1 MEGAAIVA
9 QDLSIG
15 NLFSKTR
22 NLYYGWWLSGL
33 AGLLMVLTS
42 VPVFHAMTVWAV
54 AMEAQFGWN
63 RTQLG
68 LALTFTRVEGGLMG
82 PVEGYLVD
90 RFGARRM
97 VTIGL
102 VVMAGGFVFF
112 AGVQNLWMFYGAFVV
127 LSMGQ
132 GLGGWIPLMT
142 LLNNWFRRRVGTS
155 MGISMMGMG
164 AGALV
169 VVPLIAFAID
179 PEHNRLGWR
188 ETAIVLAGVSLAG
201 AVILPRFIFNR
212 PQDKG
217 LLPDGD
223 RPPDE
228 ATLSAAQSPE
238 PTDKTL
244 SVGEEVGFT
253 VRQALKTQG
262 FWCISLG
269 HGMGSMVIL
278 AIMAHLGLLMKDLGY
293 SVQDT
298 AWLVSVYTAISIVF
312 QLAGGYIG
320 DRVPKNVALF
330 FFTSLQ
336 AGAVVLLAV
345 SSSLS
350 VLYAFAVLFGIG
362 FGGRTPLTTAI
373 RGEYFGRA
381 SFGKILGVSTVPM
394 NILLLLAGPMTG
406 YMRDELGDYNL
417 AFLVLAILN
426 GMGAL
431 LFLAARKPRL
441 PTSSSSAVSSQPVFS
456 K

>member
-1 MEGAAIVA
+1 MARH
-9 QDLSIG
+9 LSIG
-15 NLFSKTR
+15 NPFSRAR

-54 AMEAQFGWN
+54 ALEAQFGWS

-82 PVEGYLVD
+82 PAEGYLVD

-97 VTIGL
+97 VMVGL
-102 VVMAGGFVFF
+102 VVMAGGFVLF
-112 AGVQNLWMFYGAFVV
+112 AGVQNLWMFYLTFVV
-127 LSMGQ
+127 LSLGQ

-142 LLNNWFRRRVGTS
+142 LLNHWFRRRVGTS

-179 PEHNRLGWR
+179 PAQDRLGWR
-188 ETAIVLAGVSLAG
+188 ETAIVLACVAMAG

-223 RPPDE
+223 RPEDAAADSTQSSASATPPVAEE
-228 ATLSAAQSPE
+228 AE
-238 PTDKTL
+238 
-244 SVGEEVGFT
+244 FT

-262 FWCISLG
+262 FWCISFG

-278 AIMAHLGLLMKDLGY
+278 AIMSHLGLLMKDLGY
-293 SVQDT
+293 SIQDT
-298 AWLVSVYTAISIVF
+298 AWLVMVYTAVSIVF

-320 DRVPKNVALF
+320 DRIPKNVALF
-330 FFTSLQ
+330 FFTGLQ
-336 AGAVVLLAV
+336 AGSVVLITV
-345 SSSLS
+345 STNLT
-350 VLYAFAVLFGIG
+350 VFYVFAVLFGIG

-381 SFGKILGVSTVPM
+381 SFGKILGISTVPM
-394 NILLLLAGPMTG
+394 NLLLLISGPMAG
-406 YMRDELGDYNL
+406 YMRDQQGDYNM
-417 AFLVLAILN
+417 AFLTLAILN
-426 GMGAL
+426 GVGAV
-431 LFLAARKPRL
+431 LFLIARKPRL
-441 PTSSSSAVSSQPVFS
+441 PASNSIAAPAQPVFS

>member
-1 MEGAAIVA
+1 MVQHLGM
-9 QDLSIG
+9 G
-15 NLFSKTR
+15 NPFSRTR
-22 NLYYGWWLSGL
+22 NLYYGWWLALLS
-33 AGLLMVLTS
+33 GLLMVLTS

-54 AMEAQFGWN
+54 ALEAHFNWS

-68 LALTFTRVEGGLMG
+68 LAMTFTRVEGGLMG

-97 VTIGL
+97 VMVGL
-102 VVMAGGFVFF
+102 VVLAGGFVLF
-112 AGVQNLWMFYGAFVV
+112 ANVQNLWMFYLTFVV

-132 GLGGWIPLMT
+132 GLGGWITLMT
-142 LLNNWFRRRVGTS
+142 LLNHWFRRRVGTS

-169 VVPLIAFAID
+169 VVPLIAFAINPD
-179 PEHNRLGWR
+179 YDRLGWR
-188 ETAIVLAGVSLAG
+188 ETAIVLACVAMAG
-201 AVILPRFIFNR
+201 ALILPRFIINR

-217 LLPDGD
+217 MLPDGD
-223 RPPDE
+223 TPDADRRE
-228 ATLSAAQSPE
+228 GAVIGAAQSAE
-238 PTDKTL
+238 PAGNAPP
-244 SVGEEVGFT
+244 VVEEGGFT

-262 FWCISLG
+262 FWCISFG

-278 AIMAHLGLLMKDLGY
+278 AIMTHLGLLMKDLGY
-293 SVQDT
+293 SVQDS
-298 AWLVSVYTAISIVF
+298 AWLVSVYTAVSIVF

-330 FFTSLQ
+330 FFTGLQ
-336 AGAVVLLAV
+336 AGSVVLLTV
-345 SSSLS
+345 SSNLA

-381 SFGKILGVSTVPM
+381 SFGKILGISTVPM
-394 NILLLLAGPMTG
+394 NILLLIAGPMAG

-417 AFLVLAILN
+417 AFLSLAILN
-426 GMGAL
+426 GFGAV
-431 LFLAARKPRL
+431 LFLIARKPRL
-441 PTSSSSAVSSQPVFS
+441 PTGSPVAAPSQPVFS